1 MQSNVPP
8 CKVYYIDVTNLKIL
22 RLYDMSAAIHVAF
35 KPGRCQ
41 HQPGLS
47 TFKSAPHPVD
57 FHASVIVGGQN
68 HTVCPPQKTSAGII
82 PYSSHGPP
90 GADFVLQGYFSLP
103 DLPGRRAPDNG
114 ALLPPSKVLGSCRIE
129 AGGCKTDCQAAAKH
143 LRSLSSPQHYPIP
156 HFPRL
161 FRRDRLIFSGQKN
174 NKKGFDCTHKPNPF
188 LPAY

>member
-1 MQSNVPP
+1 M
-8 CKVYYIDVTNLKIL
+8 DF
-22 RLYDMSAAIHVAF
+22 RGSA
-35 KPGRCQ
+35 
-41 HQPGLS
+41 
-47 TFKSAPHPVD
+47 
-57 FHASVIVGGQN
+57 IVCGQN
-68 HTVCPPQKTSAGII
+68 HAVCPPQKVSLRII

-114 ALLPPSKVLGSCRIE
+114 ALLTPLKVLGSCRIE

-161 FRRDRLIFSGQKN
+161 FRRDRLFFSGQKN
-174 NKKGFDCTHKPNPF
+174 NKKGIRLHAQAKSLFTGLLRNAELWSKYDRVNTKASTW
-188 LPAY
+188 PAVFSDRPWQGY

>member
-1 MQSNVPP
+1 MIPKDRDAVE
-8 CKVYYIDVTNLKIL
+8 C
-22 RLYDMSAAIHVAF
+22 AALEGLLHYSSHPYSIQARQVLITCRACPYSH
-35 KPGRCQ
+35 Q
-41 HQPGLS
+41 HRI
-47 TFKSAPHPVD
+47 PVD
-57 FHASVIVGGQN
+57 FHASVIVRGQN
-68 HTVCPPQKTSAGII
+68 HTVCPPQKVSARII

-103 DLPGRRAPDNG
+103 DLPGRRVPDNG

-174 NKKGFDCTHKPNPF
+174 NKRDSTARTSQIPF
-188 LPAY
+188 YRSTEER